1 MLVMVHVYNNILQI
15 QFLKIPKEVIFVRN
29 VGDQDFHTVYLCF
42 QRRTILFIVFL
53 LLRQHFFAMYI
64 KRKVKVLNINA
75 IDMFYV

>member
-29 VGDQDFHTVYLCF
+29 VGDQDLHTVYLCF

-53 LLRQHFFAMYI
+53 LLRQYFLLCI
-64 KRKVKVLNINA
+64 
-75 IDMFYV
+75 